1 MSGGSSG
8 GALRAFAGL
17 WYGFGVQVIRFRRL
31 TSHFDGESHAAVE
44 RALRPPAFV
53 RVEYLPE
60 ETPGGAPRLVSA
72 QEGSGTVEQVRVLL
86 LSGDLQLTDLVD
98 VGDGWQTFDDCLL
111 FDAEREQL
119 LRRARPRRW
128 ALGVLV
134 GLGSLGVLVL
144 AGLLWWALRP
154 SLD

>member
-1 MSGGSSG
+1 MR
-8 GALRAFAGL
+8 ALAGL
-17 WYGFGVQVIRFRRL
+17 WYGSRVQVIRFRRL
-31 TSHFDGESHAAVE
+31 TSHFDGESHAAIE
-44 RALRPPAFV
+44 RALHPPAFV
-53 RVEYLPE
+53 RVESLPDD
-60 ETPGGAPRLVSA
+60 TPGGAPRLVSA

-86 LSGDLQLTDLVD
+86 LSGDLRLTDLVD

-134 GLGSLGVLVL
+134 GLGGALGVLVL
-144 AGLLWWALRP
+144 AALLWWDFLP